1 MSEDSENSDGASK
14 AIKDGVLILDPDE
27 LNLKVINQ
35 VLVEDYDVYLASSV
49 REAFKIVD
57 SAPIKVIVAEQS
69 LARMTALDFFEELEE
84 TGNHST
90 RIVMTDFSGHALAS
104 EALDAQKIFFI
115 LIKPV
120 DVVRLKQRIPA
131 AIQDFEARGGK
142 PIAKRRRDDT
152 F

>member
-35 VLVEDYDVYLASSV
+35 VLEEDYDVYLASSV

-69 LARMTALDFFEELEE
+69 LA
-84 TGNHST
+84 
-90 RIVMTDFSGHALAS
+90 
-104 EALDAQKIFFI
+104 Q
-115 LIKPV
+115 
-120 DVVRLKQRIPA
+120 
-131 AIQDFEARGGK
+131 
-142 PIAKRRRDDT
+142 
-152 F
+152 